1 MRSLTS
7 TWGNWKAQPESRE
20 IFLVGL
26 PSWGTQ
32 NIQVCH
38 SHVRDQMDI
47 HSLISEYWFFVSFW
61 WKSKLWY
68 CMQYCFSMMCLFL
81 LKRSVTSLIEV
92 NIVLNL
98 KTWNIAG
105 FLICLDGLAL
115 ILIDSAHNSKIFHHI
130 FCKWYNH
137 VWADEWLQQQH
148 WLRGTKRSYNFIPS
162 PRNKLRRKFHTA
174 IRLICPVFGC
184 KLGVHQLFF
193 HLWFVFKSLFTGYFN
208 TAQWMARC
216 VALLRKRGTQ
226 LCRLGSQ
233 SYSVVRENNGSCI
246 KWS

>member
-1 MRSLTS
+1 MGNKFSWVVEGDWLLDYTQLSQLSIMRSLTS

-47 HSLISEYWFFVSFW
+47 HSWISEYWFFVSFW

-81 LKRSVTSLIEV
+81 LKKSVTSLIEV

-98 KTWNIAG
+98 KTWNIARFFDLFG
-105 FLICLDGLAL
+105 WVSFDT
-115 ILIDSAHNSKIFHHI
+115 HR
-130 FCKWYNH
+130 FC
-137 VWADEWLQQQH
+137 
-148 WLRGTKRSYNFIPS
+148 P
-162 PRNKLRRKFHTA
+162 
-174 IRLICPVFGC
+174 
-184 KLGVHQLFF
+184 
-193 HLWFVFKSLFTGYFN
+193 
-208 TAQWMARC
+208 
-216 VALLRKRGTQ
+216 
-226 LCRLGSQ
+226 
-233 SYSVVRENNGSCI
+233 
-246 KWS
+246 